1 MRMASL
7 GSDYKRMNGSASET
21 KVPPSITALPVSG
34 LAPFPMSIEP
44 RLTFM
49 ARGTRISKNG
59 IGPEKNW
66 ENQAPTSKPAKPRS
80 KGPTT
85 PTTKIETFDSGKH

>member
-1 MRMASL
+1 MARL
-7 GSDYKRMNGSASET
+7 GPDYKRMNGSANET

-34 LAPFPMSIEP
+34 LAPLLMSNEP
-44 RLTFM
+44 RPTFM

-59 IGPEKNW
+59 VGPGKIWANP
-66 ENQAPTSKPAKPRS
+66 APTNRPTKPRS

-85 PTTKIETFDSGKH
+85 PITKIETFDSGKH

>member
-1 MRMASL
+1 MARL
-7 GSDYKRMNGSASET
+7 GPDYKRMNGSANET

-34 LAPFPMSIEP
+34 LAPLLMSKEP

-59 IGPEKNW
+59 VGPEKNW
-66 ENQAPTSKPAKPRS
+66 ENQAPTSKPVKPRS

-85 PTTKIETFDSGKH
+85 PTTKIAIFDSGKH